1 MFQGGMRVTSPF
13 RQIIDLSHPMTPGMR
28 NGGGW
33 AVDFPLMDNF
43 ARTRMMTG
51 GKASYETH
59 MMLFPEH
66 CGTHL
71 DAPRHFHEPGDPID
85 RLPLERLLLPG
96 LLLDL
101 THIAIGQPITIAD
114 LEAAEE
120 KAGRRIGPDE
130 ALVCWTGTDRWWG
143 GPEMSRNRPHVP
155 TGTAQWLVDRGM
167 TMFATDMIGMDD
179 PDEWWDPT
187 HQVWLSNGVC
197 MVQQLTGLERLVGAT
212 FLIIAFPIKVVGAT
226 GCPVRAAALVL

>member
-1 MFQGGMRVTSPF
+1 MALPF
-13 RQIIDLSHPMTPGMR
+13 RRIVDLSHPMYDGMR

-33 AVDFPLMDNF
+33 AVSFPLMDNF
-43 ARTRMMTG
+43 KRTAMMTD

-71 DAPRHFHEPGDPID
+71 DAPRHFHEPGQSID
-85 RLPLERLLLPG
+85 EMPLERLMLPG

-101 THIAIGQPITIAD
+101 THKEIGAPITID
-114 LEAAEE
+114 DMIAAE
-120 KAGRRIGPDE
+120 AQSGGRIGPDV
-130 ALVCWTGTDRWWG
+130 ATVCWTGADKWWG

-155 TGTAQWLVDRGM
+155 TSTAQWLVDRGM

-179 PDEWWDPT
+179 PAEWWDPT
-187 HQVWLSNGVC
+187 HQIWLSNDVC
-197 MVQQLTGLERLVGAT
+197 MVQQLTNLDQLVGEN
-212 FLIIAFPIKVVGAT
+212 FLIQAFPMKVIGAT
-226 GCPVRAAALVL
+226 GCPVRAAALVF